1 MFLKVTVQKQ
11 FQTKFCHRSLTWSV
25 VENAVTWGNFQPK
38 LEKKQEKSTLKKIII
53 FFPKKSHPKQIFY
66 TFPKKFFIPYGPTR
80 ADIAKMFYTQIV
92 FISYILEKKF
102 LYSFSMRFLYYSRS
116 HWCFFSFSWERF
128 LCQSWAIGT
137 FCYFLLI
144 NFGTIHVLLF
154 EVLCF
159 L

>member
-11 FQTKFCHRSLTWSV
+11 FQTKFCHRSLTGSV

-80 ADIAKMFYTQIV
+80 ADITKMFYTHSLWD
-92 FISYILEKKF
+92 FYIIHDHIDASFLFPEKDF
-102 LYSFSMRFLYYSRS
+102 YVS
-116 HWCFFSFSWERF
+116 HEQLALFVIFFW
-128 LCQSWAIGT
+128 
-137 FCYFLLI
+137 
-144 NFGTIHVLLF
+144 
-154 EVLCF
+154 
-159 L
+159 